1 MFAISR
7 SCAATFYNKWHF
19 WCAIFD
25 KIFPIAMH
33 GFIQGGPSL
42 RVCMFANV
50 FQTQAKPIHVQEV
63 ETMHHTDF
71 TDNDIFHLFSGFVSR
86 GGQSGIYAKSHQTIG
101 KPLHFATLLT
111 TPDFHKTCIF
121 FCEQISLFQLLHCE
135 QTPMNKTT
143 TLCVPVGQTTLHH
156 HT

>member
-1 MFAISR
+1 M
-7 SCAATFYNKWHF
+7 
-19 WCAIFD
+19 
-25 KIFPIAMH
+25 
-33 GFIQGGPSL
+33 
-42 RVCMFANV
+42 
-50 FQTQAKPIHVQEV
+50 QEV

-71 TDNDIFHLFSGFVSR
+71 TNNDIFHLFSGFVSR

-101 KPLHFATLLT
+101 KTIHFATLLT

-121 FCEQISLFQLLHCE
+121 FCEQISLFQLLDCE

-156 HT
+156 HTSTPVTHTNTRQTNINLTHTNTSHKTHHTNQPHQN